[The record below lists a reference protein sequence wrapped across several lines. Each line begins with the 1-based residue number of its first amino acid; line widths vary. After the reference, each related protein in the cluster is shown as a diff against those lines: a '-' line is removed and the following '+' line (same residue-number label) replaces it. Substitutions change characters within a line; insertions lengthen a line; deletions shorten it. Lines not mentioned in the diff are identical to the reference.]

1 MPTSRVGQILL
12 NLLVTGVVGLI
23 VFYVTLPA
31 LNLHS
36 GDFYSFV
43 ITLCVVY
50 LLCALVTSGFRSGH
64 GAQAP
69 ADQLKEYLGFIKK
82 QCMPVAALLVLLALV
97 ALVGLVTSLPIFRA
111 SAYRDL
117 LTVEDGDFASDI
129 AEISFN
135 EIPTLD
141 RASAEYLGDRQMG
154 TLSDMVSQFEY
165 SNDSTQINYQGRP
178 VRVAPITYADLIK
191 WFTNRSEGL
200 PAYVVVDMVTQ
211 EAQVVRLSE
220 GMKYSF
226 SEPLNRNIQRHLRF
240 QYPTYMF
247 DEPQFE
253 IDEEG
258 QPWWIAPRV
267 VKTIGL
273 FGGTD
278 IQGAVLCNAI
288 TGESQYYDIADVPSW
303 VDNVYTASLVMEQ
316 YDYHGT
322 LVNGFF
328 NSVLGQRDVTVTTDG
343 YNYIALNDD
352 VYVYTGITSANADQ
366 SNLGFLLSNQRTKET
381 KFYSVPGATERAAQ
395 ASAEGVVQD
404 LGYKATFPL
413 LINVAG
419 EPTYF
424 IPLQDNTLLVKSYAM
439 VNVAQYQIVAT
450 ASTVSQCEQEYIRML
465 SEKGITQP
473 EDLPQTEASG
483 QVAEI
488 RSAVLEGNT
497 YYFLRLEGEEIF
509 YSINAAK
516 NPLAVILNV
525 GDTITIQHAVG
536 EDTSILEGY
545 TLTVQGKAAPQE
557 PLVSETP
564 AEEEAGPADPQQEQ
578 PQSEG

>member
-1 MPTSRVGQILL
+1 MAAQNTQRSDVETGADEAARLHEYDQIL
-12 NLLVTGVVGLI
+12 NAWYEEVSRD
-23 VFYVTLPA
+23 A
-31 LNLHS
+31 S
-36 GDFYSFV
+36 GD
-43 ITLCVVY
+43 
-50 LLCALVTSGFRSGH
+50 G
-64 GAQAP
+64 P
-69 ADQLKEYLGFIKK
+69 D
-82 QCMPVAALLVLLALV
+82 
-97 ALVGLVTSLPIFRA
+97 
-111 SAYRDL
+111 
-117 LTVEDGDFASDI
+117 
-129 AEISFN
+129 
-135 EIPTLD
+135 
-141 RASAEYLGDRQMG
+141 
-154 TLSDMVSQFEY
+154 
-165 SNDSTQINYQGRP
+165 
-178 VRVAPITYADLIK
+178 
-191 WFTNRSEGL
+191 
-200 PAYVVVDMVTQ
+200 
-211 EAQVVRLSE
+211 
-220 GMKYSF
+220 
-226 SEPLNRNIQRHLRF
+226 
-240 QYPTYMF
+240 
-247 DEPQFE
+247 
-253 IDEEG
+253 
-258 QPWWIAPRV
+258 
-267 VKTIGL
+267 TIGL